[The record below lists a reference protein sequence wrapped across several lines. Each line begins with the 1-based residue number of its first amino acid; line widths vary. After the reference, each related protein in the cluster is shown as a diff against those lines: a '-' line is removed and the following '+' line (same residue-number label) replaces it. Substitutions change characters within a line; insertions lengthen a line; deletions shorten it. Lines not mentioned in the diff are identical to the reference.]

1 MGMEIERKFLPRDE
15 SWRIG
20 AVGTSYTQGYISK
33 EKDHTVRVRIAGE
46 KAYIT
51 IKGAVEGIS
60 RPEFEYGIPLE
71 DARELMK
78 LCKGP
83 IIEKTR
89 YRIPFEGLVWEVDEF
104 HGENLGLII
113 AEVELT
119 DPDQGVVLPPWVG
132 EEVTGDSRYYNSSLS
147 TLPYGRWDTTR

>member
-1 MGMEIERKFLPRDE
+1 MGFEIERKFLLRNE
-15 SWRIG
+15 SWRIDT
-20 AVGTSYTQGYISK
+20 VGIPYTQGYISK
-33 EKDHTVRVRIAGE
+33 EKEHTLRVRIAGE

-60 RPEFEYGIPLE
+60 RPEFEYLIPIE

-83 IIEKTR
+83 FIEKTR
-89 YRIPFEGLVWEVDEF
+89 YQIPFDGLVWEVDEF
-104 HGENLGLII
+104 HGENRGLIV

-119 DPDQGVVLPPWVG
+119 DPDQGVILPPWVG
-132 EEVTGDSRYYNSSLS
+132 EEVTGDPRFYNSSLS
-147 TLPYGRWDTTR
+147 TLPYGRWEKS

>member
-1 MGMEIERKFLPRDE
+1 MGMEIERKFLLRDE
-15 SWRIG
+15 SWRRE

-33 EKDHTVRVRIAGE
+33 EKDHTVRIRIAGE

-60 RPEFEYGIPLE
+60 RPEFEYVIPLE

-83 IIEKTR
+83 LIDKTR
-89 YRIPFEGLVWEVDEF
+89 YRIPFEGLVWEVDVF
-104 HGENLGLII
+104 HGENLGLIV

-119 DPDQGVVLPPWVG
+119 DPDQRVVFPPWVG
-132 EEVTGDSRYYNSSLS
+132 EEVTGDPRFYNSSLS
-147 TLPYGRWDTTR
+147 ILPFGRWEKSR

>member
-1 MGMEIERKFLPRDE
+1 MGMEIERKFLLRDE
-15 SWRIG
+15 SWRRE

-60 RPEFEYGIPLE
+60 RPEFEYMIPLE

-83 IIEKTR
+83 FIEKTR
-89 YRIPFEGLVWEVDEF
+89 YRIAFEGLVWEVDEF
-104 HGENLGLII
+104 HGENLGLIV

-119 DPDQGVVLPPWVG
+119 DPGQSVALPPWVG
-132 EEVTGDSRYYNSSLS
+132 EEVTGDPRYYNSSLS
-147 TLPYGRWDTTR
+147 TLPYGRWETTR